1 MLYVVLGLLA
11 AHTIIAYYHFEIGR
25 IPWLFRQIVDLDE
38 ENNLPSWYS
47 GTALFITTVFI
58 WLCAREKRAIEDPWA
73 RQWYVLTAGFLFLAI
88 DEIAGLH
95 EMFNSLVEINWAI
108 PGGVLAVVIGFAFA
122 PFLIHLHRRTSLLFL
137 LSGAIYVGGAI
148 GVELLAAYLKS
159 NSLEYHLMTLL
170 EEGME
175 MLGVLIFLYA
185 LLAYMSGHGKNRIKV
200 VASLRPSQASL

>member
-11 AHTIIAYYHFEIGR
+11 AHTIIAYYHYEIGR
-25 IPWLFRQIVDLDE
+25 LPWLLRQTFDLDE

-58 WLCAREKRAIEDPWA
+58 WLCAREKRAIEDPWS

-95 EMFNSLVEINWAI
+95 ETFNTLVKMNWAI
-108 PGGVLAVVIGFAFA
+108 PGGILAVAIGFMFA
-122 PFLIHLHRRTSLLFL
+122 PFLIKLHRRTSLLFF
-137 LSGAIYVGGAI
+137 LSGMIYVGGAI
-148 GVELLAAYLKS
+148 GVELLAASLKS
-159 NSLEYHLMTLL
+159 DSMEYYLMTLL

-185 LLAYMSGHGKNRIKV
+185 LLGYMSGQGTNRIKV
-200 VASLRPSQASL
+200 VASLRPSQASS

>member
-11 AHTIIAYYHFEIGR
+11 AHAIIAYYHYEIGSL
-25 IPWLFRQIVDLDE
+25 PWLFRQLFDLDE

-47 GTALFITTVFI
+47 GTALFITTVFL
-58 WLCAREKRAIEDPWA
+58 WFCAREKRTIEDPWS
-73 RQWYVLTAGFLFLAI
+73 RQWYVLTIGFLVLAI

-95 EMFNSLVEINWAI
+95 ETFNSLVKINWAI
-108 PGGVLAVVIGFAFA
+108 PGGILAVAIGFMFA
-122 PFLIHLHRRTSLLFL
+122 PFLFRLHRRTSLLFL
-137 LSGAIYVGGAI
+137 LSGMIYVGGAI
-148 GVELLAAYLKS
+148 GVELLAASLKS
-159 NSLEYHLMTLL
+159 DSLRYYWMTLL

-200 VASLRPSQASL
+200 AAFLRPPQAGS